1 MKTGV
6 RSPRLPDI
14 VFFGIVMANNAIEIK
29 GLSFTYKNSDSEVLK
44 DVDLSIEEGKFTVI
58 MGRTGAGKTTLAMLP
73 NGIIPQLVEGTVKGT
88 IIAGGKD
95 SSKYRVQTMAREIGL
110 VLQDPETQIF
120 GRTVDEDTAFGPRNY
135 LVPRDEIKE
144 RIKSALDKVRL
155 DGYEKRQT
163 SQLSGG
169 EKQRLAIAG
178 ILAMDP
184 SIIILDEPTSEL
196 DPIGREEIYSTMV
209 SLQKDQ
215 KKTVVAVEH
224 SSQEISEK
232 ADNIVVLSDAHVVW
246 QGCPNDFFRE
256 LDLVEKYGIKPLPVS
271 KVGWELYKKG
281 FIPKEEI
288 PLSVDDAY
296 ALAVRLLDGRKLE
309 FSPVEA
315 PKGEREKLIEVSDV
329 HYQYDKSKEAL
340 KGISF
345 DIYEGDYVALIGQN
359 GAGKTTLAKHF
370 NSLFKPTSGRI
381 LVCGK
386 DTKNEEPNT
395 LAEQIGYVFQNP
407 DNQIF
412 STSVYKEMEYGLKAL
427 KLSEEEMSKRI
438 HEIARLLGIEKVLDE
453 HPFSLG
459 KGERQRV
466 AVASILVLKPKIL
479 VVDEPTTGQDWDGIQ
494 NMMKLI
500 DELHAN
506 GTTIVMIT
514 HDMDVVA
521 THANRVIVMAKGS
534 IVADG
539 SVRDVFKQE
548 KALKNAYVAR
558 PQIPELSERLG
569 LQSMAL
575 TAQELGGALISSLE
589 DSREAAR

>member
-1 MKTGV
+1 
-6 RSPRLPDI
+6 
-14 VFFGIVMANNAIEIK
+14 MANNAIEIK
-29 GLSFTYKNSDSEVLK
+29 DLSFTYKNSDVEVLK
-44 DVDLSIEEGKFTVI
+44 DVNLSIEEGKFTVI

-88 IIAGGKD
+88 IIAAGKD

-144 RIKSALDKVRL
+144 RIRSALNKVRL

-232 ADNIVVLSDAHVVW
+232 ADSIVVLSDAHVVW
-246 QGCPNDFFRE
+246 QGSPKDFFRE
-256 LDLVEKYGIKPLPVS
+256 LDLVERYGIKPLPVS

-281 FIPKEEI
+281 FIAKEEI
-288 PLSVDDAY
+288 PLTVDDAY
-296 ALAVRLLDGRKLE
+296 SLVLRLLDGRKLG
-309 FSPVEA
+309 FSPAEV
-315 PKGEREKLIEVSDV
+315 PRQERTKLIEVNDV

-340 KGISF
+340 KGVSF

-386 DTKNEEPNT
+386 DTRNEEPNT

-438 HEIARLLGIEKVLDE
+438 HEIAKLLDIEKVLEE

-534 IVADG
+534 MVADG

-548 KALKNAYVAR
+548 KALKDAYVAR

-569 LQSMAL
+569 LESMAL
-575 TAQELGGALISSLE
+575 TAQELGDALISTLE
-589 DSREAAR
+589 ASR

>member
-1 MKTGV
+1 
-6 RSPRLPDI
+6 
-14 VFFGIVMANNAIEIK
+14 MANNAIEIK

-232 ADNIVVLSDAHVVW
+232 ADSIVVLSDAHVVW
-246 QGCPNDFFRE
+246 LGSPKDFFRE
-256 LDLVEKYGIKPLPVS
+256 LDLVERYGIKPLPVS

-281 FIPKEEI
+281 FIAKEEI

-296 ALAVRLLDGRKLE
+296 ALVVKLLDGRKLG
-309 FSPVEA
+309 FSPAEA
-315 PKGEREKLIEVSDV
+315 PRQERTKLIEVNDV

-548 KALKNAYVAR
+548 KALKDAYVAR

-569 LQSMAL
+569 LQGMAL
-575 TAQELGGALISSLE
+575 TAQELGGALIASLE
-589 DSREAAR
+589 DSREASR

>member
-1 MKTGV
+1 
-6 RSPRLPDI
+6 
-14 VFFGIVMANNAIEIK
+14 MANNAIEIK
-29 GLSFTYKNSDSEVLK
+29 DLSFTYKNSDVEVLK
-44 DVDLSIEEGKFTVI
+44 DVNLSIEEGKFTVI
-58 MGRTGAGKTTLAMLP
+58 MGRTGVGKTTLAMLP

-88 IIAGGKD
+88 IIAAGKD

-144 RIKSALDKVRL
+144 RIKSALNKVRL

-232 ADNIVVLSDAHVVW
+232 ADSIVVLSDAHVVW
-246 QGCPNDFFRE
+246 QGSPKDFFRE
-256 LDLVEKYGIKPLPVS
+256 LDLVERYGIKPLPVS

-281 FIPKEEI
+281 FIAKEEI
-288 PLSVDDAY
+288 PLTVDDAY
-296 ALAVRLLDGRKLE
+296 SLVLRLLDGRKLG
-309 FSPVEA
+309 FSPAEA
-315 PKGEREKLIEVSDV
+315 PRQERAKLIEVSDV

-340 KGISF
+340 KGVSF

-438 HEIARLLGIEKVLDE
+438 HEIAKLLDIEKVLEE

-534 IVADG
+534 MVADG

-548 KALKNAYVAR
+548 KALKGAYVAR

-569 LQSMAL
+569 LESMAL

-589 DSREAAR
+589 DSREASR

>member
-6 RSPRLPDI
+6 RSPRLPGI

-144 RIKSALDKVRL
+144 RIKSALNKVRL

-209 SLQKDQ
+209 SLQRDQ

-232 ADNIVVLSDAHVVW
+232 ADNIVVLSDSHVVW

-296 ALAVRLLDGRKLE
+296 ALVVRLLDRRKLE
-309 FSPVEA
+309 FSPLEA

-340 KGISF
+340 KGVSF

-548 KALKNAYVAR
+548 KALKDAYVAR

-569 LQSMAL
+569 LQGMAL

-589 DSREAAR
+589 ASREASR

>member
-1 MKTGV
+1 
-6 RSPRLPDI
+6 
-14 VFFGIVMANNAIEIK
+14 MANNAIEIK
-29 GLSFTYKNSDSEVLK
+29 DLSFTYKNSDVEVLK
-44 DVDLSIEEGKFTVI
+44 DVNLSIEEGKFTVI

-88 IIAGGKD
+88 IIAAGKD

-144 RIKSALDKVRL
+144 RIKSALNKVRL

-232 ADNIVVLSDAHVVW
+232 ADSIVVLSDAHVVW
-246 QGCPNDFFRE
+246 QGSPKDFFRE
-256 LDLVEKYGIKPLPVS
+256 LDLVERYGIKPLPVS

-281 FIPKEEI
+281 FIAKEEI
-288 PLSVDDAY
+288 PLTVDDAY
-296 ALAVRLLDGRKLE
+296 SLVLRLLDGRKLG

-315 PKGEREKLIEVSDV
+315 PRQERTKLIEVNDV

-340 KGISF
+340 KGVSF

-370 NSLFKPTSGRI
+370 NSLFKPTSGKI

-386 DTKNEEPNT
+386 DTRNEEPNT

-438 HEIARLLGIEKVLDE
+438 HEVAKLLDIEKVLEE

-466 AVASILVLKPKIL
+466 AVASILVLKPRIL

-506 GTTIVMIT
+506 GTTIIMIT

-534 IVADG
+534 MVADG

-548 KALKNAYVAR
+548 KALKDAYVAR

-569 LQSMAL
+569 LESMAL
-575 TAQELGGALISSLE
+575 TAQELGDALISTLE
-589 DSREAAR
+589 ASR

>member
-1 MKTGV
+1 
-6 RSPRLPDI
+6 
-14 VFFGIVMANNAIEIK
+14 MANNAIEIK

-232 ADNIVVLSDAHVVW
+232 ADSIVVLSDAHVVW
-246 QGCPNDFFRE
+246 LGSPKDFFRE
-256 LDLVEKYGIKPLPVS
+256 LDLVERYGIKPLPVS

-281 FIPKEEI
+281 FIAKEEI

-296 ALAVRLLDGRKLE
+296 ALVVKLLDGRKLG
-309 FSPVEA
+309 FSPAEA
-315 PKGEREKLIEVSDV
+315 PRQERTKLIEVNDV

-340 KGISF
+340 KGVSF

-386 DTKNEEPNT
+386 DTRNEEPNT

-438 HEIARLLGIEKVLDE
+438 HEIAKLLDIEKVLEE

-534 IVADG
+534 MVADG

-548 KALKNAYVAR
+548 KALKDAYVAR

-569 LQSMAL
+569 LESMAL
-575 TAQELGGALISSLE
+575 TAQELGDALISTLE
-589 DSREAAR
+589 ASR

>member
-1 MKTGV
+1 
-6 RSPRLPDI
+6 
-14 VFFGIVMANNAIEIK
+14 
-29 GLSFTYKNSDSEVLK
+29 
-44 DVDLSIEEGKFTVI
+44 
-58 MGRTGAGKTTLAMLP
+58 
-73 NGIIPQLVEGTVKGT
+73 
-88 IIAGGKD
+88 
-95 SSKYRVQTMAREIGL
+95 MAREIGL

-144 RIKSALDKVRL
+144 RIKSALNKVRL

-232 ADNIVVLSDAHVVW
+232 ADSIVVLSDAHVVW
-246 QGCPNDFFRE
+246 QGSPKDFFRE
-256 LDLVEKYGIKPLPVS
+256 LDLVERYGIKPLPVS

-281 FIPKEEI
+281 FIAKEEI
-288 PLSVDDAY
+288 PLTVDDAY
-296 ALAVRLLDGRKLE
+296 SLVLRLLDGRKLG
-309 FSPVEA
+309 FSPAEA
-315 PKGEREKLIEVSDV
+315 PRQERTKLIEVNDV

-340 KGISF
+340 KGVSF

-548 KALKNAYVAR
+548 KALKDAYVAR

-569 LQSMAL
+569 LQGMAL

-589 DSREAAR
+589 ASR

>member
-1 MKTGV
+1 
-6 RSPRLPDI
+6 
-14 VFFGIVMANNAIEIK
+14 MANNAIEIK
-29 GLSFTYKNSDSEVLK
+29 DLSFTYKNSDVEVLK
-44 DVDLSIEEGKFTVI
+44 DVNLSIEEGKFTVI

-88 IIAGGKD
+88 IIAAGKD

-144 RIKSALDKVRL
+144 RIKSALNKVRL

-232 ADNIVVLSDAHVVW
+232 ADSIVVLSDAHVVW
-246 QGCPNDFFRE
+246 QGSPKDFFRE
-256 LDLVEKYGIKPLPVS
+256 LDLVERYGIKPLPVS

-281 FIPKEEI
+281 FIAKEEI

-296 ALAVRLLDGRKLE
+296 SLVLRLLDGRKLG
-309 FSPVEA
+309 FSPAEV
-315 PKGEREKLIEVSDV
+315 PRQERTKLIEVNDV

-340 KGISF
+340 KGVSF

-386 DTKNEEPNT
+386 DTRNEEPNT

-427 KLSEEEMSKRI
+427 KLSDEEMSKRI
-438 HEIARLLGIEKVLDE
+438 HEIAKLLDIEKVLEE

-534 IVADG
+534 MVADG

-548 KALKNAYVAR
+548 KALKDAYVAR

-569 LQSMAL
+569 LESMAL
-575 TAQELGGALISSLE
+575 TAQELGDALISTLE
-589 DSREAAR
+589 ASR

>member
-1 MKTGV
+1 
-6 RSPRLPDI
+6 
-14 VFFGIVMANNAIEIK
+14 MANNAIEIK

-144 RIKSALDKVRL
+144 RIKSALNKVRL

-246 QGCPNDFFRE
+246 QGSPKDFFRE
-256 LDLVEKYGIKPLPVS
+256 LDLVERYGIKPLPVS

-281 FIPKEEI
+281 FIAKEEI
-288 PLSVDDAY
+288 PLTVDDAY
-296 ALAVRLLDGRKLE
+296 SLVLRLLDGRKLG
-309 FSPVEA
+309 FSPAEA
-315 PKGEREKLIEVSDV
+315 PRQERTKLIEVNDV

-340 KGISF
+340 KGVSF

-386 DTKNEEPNT
+386 DTRNEEPNT

-438 HEIARLLGIEKVLDE
+438 HEIAKLLDIEKVLEE

-534 IVADG
+534 MVADG

-548 KALKNAYVAR
+548 KALKDAYVAR

-569 LQSMAL
+569 LESMAL
-575 TAQELGGALISSLE
+575 TAQELGDALISTLE
-589 DSREAAR
+589 ASR

>member
-1 MKTGV
+1 MV
-6 RSPRLPDI
+6 SA
-14 VFFGIVMANNAIEIK
+14 MANNAIEIK
-29 GLSFTYKNSDSEVLK
+29 DLCFTYKNSDVEVLK
-44 DVDLSIEEGKFTVI
+44 DIDLSIEEGKFTVI

-88 IIAGGKD
+88 IIAAGKD
-95 SSKYRVQTMAREIGL
+95 SSKFRVQTMAKEIGL

-135 LVPRDEIKE
+135 LVPREEIKV
-144 RIKSALDKVRL
+144 RIKSALGKVRL

-215 KKTVVAVEH
+215 GKTVVAVEH

-232 ADNIVVLSDAHVVW
+232 ADSIVVLSDAHVVW
-246 QGCPNDFFRE
+246 QGRPGDFFRE

-271 KVGWELYKKG
+271 KLGWMLFNKG
-281 FIPKEEI
+281 FITKEEI

-296 ALAVRLLDGRKLE
+296 SLVTRLLDGRKLE
-309 FSPVEA
+309 FHPAEEPVR
-315 PKGEREKLIEVSDV
+315 ERRKLIEVQDV
-329 HYQYDKSKEAL
+329 HFQYDKSKEAL
-340 KGISF
+340 KGVSF
-345 DIYEGDYVALIGQN
+345 DVYEGDYVALIGQN

-386 DTKNEEPNT
+386 DTRNEEPNT

-427 KLSEEEMSKRI
+427 KLSEDEMSARI
-438 HEIARLLGIEKVLDE
+438 HEVAKLLDIEKVLDE

-466 AVASILVLKPKIL
+466 AVASILVLKPRIL

-494 NMMKLI
+494 NMMRLI

-534 IVADG
+534 MVADG
-539 SVRDVFKQE
+539 SVREVFKQE
-548 KALKNAYVAR
+548 KALNDAYVSR

-569 LQSMAL
+569 LENMAL
-575 TAQELGGALISSLE
+575 TSQELGDALVATL
-589 DSREAAR
+589 EAAR

>member
-1 MKTGV
+1 
-6 RSPRLPDI
+6 
-14 VFFGIVMANNAIEIK
+14 MANNAIEIK
-29 GLSFTYKNSDSEVLK
+29 DLSFTYKNSDVEVLK
-44 DVDLSIEEGKFTVI
+44 DVNLSIEEGKFTVI

-88 IIAGGKD
+88 IIAAGKD

-144 RIKSALDKVRL
+144 RIKSALNKVRL

-232 ADNIVVLSDAHVVW
+232 ADSIVVLSDAHVVW
-246 QGCPNDFFRE
+246 QGSPKDFFRE
-256 LDLVEKYGIKPLPVS
+256 LDLVERYGIKPLPVS
-271 KVGWELYKKG
+271 KIGWELYKKG
-281 FIPKEEI
+281 FIAKEEI
-288 PLSVDDAY
+288 PLTVDDAY
-296 ALAVRLLDGRKLE
+296 SLVLRLLDGRKLG
-309 FSPVEA
+309 FSPAEV
-315 PKGEREKLIEVSDV
+315 PRQERTKLIEVNDV

-340 KGISF
+340 KGVSF

-359 GAGKTTLAKHF
+359 GAGKTTVAKHF

-386 DTKNEEPNT
+386 DTNNEEPNT

-438 HEIARLLGIEKVLDE
+438 HEIAKLLDIEKVLEE

-548 KALKNAYVAR
+548 KALKDAYVAR

-569 LQSMAL
+569 LQGMAL

-589 DSREAAR
+589 ASREAAR

>member
-1 MKTGV
+1 
-6 RSPRLPDI
+6 
-14 VFFGIVMANNAIEIK
+14 MANNAIEIK
-29 GLSFTYKNSDSEVLK
+29 DLSFTYKNSDVEVLK
-44 DVDLSIEEGKFTVI
+44 DVNLSIEEGKFTVI

-110 VLQDPETQIF
+110 VLQDPESQIF

-144 RIKSALDKVRL
+144 RIKSALNKVRL

-232 ADNIVVLSDAHVVW
+232 ADSIVVLSDAHVVW
-246 QGCPNDFFRE
+246 LGSPKDFFRE
-256 LDLVEKYGIKPLPVS
+256 LDLVERYGIKPLPVS

-281 FIPKEEI
+281 FIAKEEI

-296 ALAVRLLDGRKLE
+296 ALVVKLLDGRKLG
-309 FSPVEA
+309 FSPAEA
-315 PKGEREKLIEVSDV
+315 PRQERTKLIEVNDV

-340 KGISF
+340 KGVSF

-386 DTKNEEPNT
+386 DTRNEEPNT

-438 HEIARLLGIEKVLDE
+438 HEIAKLLDIEKVLEE

-534 IVADG
+534 MVADG

-548 KALKNAYVAR
+548 KALKDAYVAR

-569 LQSMAL
+569 LESMAL
-575 TAQELGGALISSLE
+575 TAQELGDALISTLE
-589 DSREAAR
+589 ASR

>member
-1 MKTGV
+1 
-6 RSPRLPDI
+6 
-14 VFFGIVMANNAIEIK
+14 MANNAIEIK
-29 GLSFTYKNSDSEVLK
+29 DLSFTYKNSDVEVLK
-44 DVDLSIEEGKFTVI
+44 DVNLSIEEGKFTVI

-88 IIAGGKD
+88 IIAAGKD

-144 RIKSALDKVRL
+144 RIKSALNKVRL

-232 ADNIVVLSDAHVVW
+232 ADSIVVLSDAHVVW
-246 QGCPNDFFRE
+246 QGSPKDFFRE
-256 LDLVEKYGIKPLPVS
+256 LDLVERYGIKPLPVS

-281 FIPKEEI
+281 FIAKEEI
-288 PLSVDDAY
+288 PLTVDDAY
-296 ALAVRLLDGRKLE
+296 SLVLRLLDGRKLG
-309 FSPVEA
+309 FSPAEV
-315 PKGEREKLIEVSDV
+315 PRQERTKLIEVNDV

-340 KGISF
+340 KGVSF

-386 DTKNEEPNT
+386 DTRNEEPNT

-438 HEIARLLGIEKVLDE
+438 HEIAKLLDIEKVLED

-534 IVADG
+534 MVADG

-548 KALKNAYVAR
+548 KALKDAYVAR

-569 LQSMAL
+569 LESMAL
-575 TAQELGGALISSLE
+575 TAQELGDALISTLE
-589 DSREAAR
+589 ASR

>member
-1 MKTGV
+1 
-6 RSPRLPDI
+6 
-14 VFFGIVMANNAIEIK
+14 MANNAIEIK

-144 RIKSALDKVRL
+144 RIKSALNKVRL

-232 ADNIVVLSDAHVVW
+232 ADSIVVLSDAHVVW
-246 QGCPNDFFRE
+246 LGSPKDFFRE
-256 LDLVEKYGIKPLPVS
+256 LDLVERYGIKPLPVS

-281 FIPKEEI
+281 FIAKEEI

-296 ALAVRLLDGRKLE
+296 ALVVKLLDGRKLG
-309 FSPVEA
+309 FSPAEA
-315 PKGEREKLIEVSDV
+315 PRQERTKLIEVNDV

-340 KGISF
+340 KGVSF

-438 HEIARLLGIEKVLDE
+438 HEIAKLLDIEKVLEE

-548 KALKNAYVAR
+548 KALKDAYVAR

-569 LQSMAL
+569 LQGMAL
-575 TAQELGGALISSLE
+575 TAQELGGALIASLE
-589 DSREAAR
+589 ASREASR

>member
-1 MKTGV
+1 
-6 RSPRLPDI
+6 
-14 VFFGIVMANNAIEIK
+14 MANSAIEIK
-29 GLSFTYKNSDSEVLK
+29 DLSFTYKNSDVEVLK
-44 DVDLSIEEGKFTVI
+44 DINLSIEEGKFTVI

-88 IIAGGKD
+88 IIATGKD
-95 SSKYRVQTMAREIGL
+95 VSNYRVQTMAKEIGL

-135 LVPRDEIKE
+135 LVPREEIKE
-144 RIKSALDKVRL
+144 RIKAALAKVRL
-155 DGYEKRQT
+155 DGYEKRHT

-178 ILAMDP
+178 ILAMNP

-232 ADNIVVLSDAHVVW
+232 ADNIIVLSDAHVVW
-246 QGCPNDFFRE
+246 EGAPKDFFRE
-256 LDLVEKYGIKPLPVS
+256 LDLVDKYGIKPLPVS
-271 KVGWELYKKG
+271 QIGWELFKKG
-281 FIPKEEI
+281 FISKEEI

-296 ALAVRLLDGRKLE
+296 SLVVRLLDGKKLK
-309 FSPVEA
+309 FT
-315 PKGEREKLIEVSDV
+315 PKMDTKSEKKKLIEVKDI
-329 HYQYDKSKEAL
+329 HFQYDKDKEAL
-340 KGISF
+340 KGVSF

-370 NSLFKPTSGRI
+370 NSLFKPTSGQI
-381 LVCGK
+381 IVCGK
-386 DTKNEEPNT
+386 DTKHEEPNT

-427 KLSEEEMSKRI
+427 KLSEQEMSERI
-438 HEIARLLGIEKVLDE
+438 HEVAKLLDIEKVLEE

-459 KGERQRV
+459 KGERQRI

-506 GTTIVMIT
+506 GTTIIMIT

-534 IVADG
+534 MVADG
-539 SVRDVFKQE
+539 TVRDVFKQE
-548 KALKNAYVAR
+548 KALNDAYVSR

-569 LQSMAL
+569 LENMAL
-575 TAQELGGALISSLE
+575 TAKELSDALIATLE
-589 DSREAAR
+589 ASK

>member
-1 MKTGV
+1 
-6 RSPRLPDI
+6 
-14 VFFGIVMANNAIEIK
+14 MANNAIEIK
-29 GLSFTYKNSDSEVLK
+29 DLSFTYKNSDVEVLK
-44 DVDLSIEEGKFTVI
+44 DVNLSIEEGKFTVI

-88 IIAGGKD
+88 IIAAGKD

-144 RIKSALDKVRL
+144 RIKSALNKVRL

-232 ADNIVVLSDAHVVW
+232 ADSIVVLSDAHVVW
-246 QGCPNDFFRE
+246 LGSPKDFFRE
-256 LDLVEKYGIKPLPVS
+256 LDLVERYGIKPLPVS

-281 FIPKEEI
+281 FIAKEEI

-296 ALAVRLLDGRKLE
+296 ALVVKLLDGRKLG
-309 FSPVEA
+309 FSPAEA
-315 PKGEREKLIEVSDV
+315 PRQERTKLIEVNDV
-329 HYQYDKSKEAL
+329 HYQYDKAKEAL
-340 KGISF
+340 KGVSF

-386 DTKNEEPNT
+386 DTRNEEPNT

-438 HEIARLLGIEKVLDE
+438 HEIAKLLDIEKVLEE

-534 IVADG
+534 MVADG

-548 KALKNAYVAR
+548 KALKDAYVAR

-569 LQSMAL
+569 LESMTL
-575 TAQELGGALISSLE
+575 TAQELGDALISTLE
-589 DSREAAR
+589 ASR

>member
-1 MKTGV
+1 
-6 RSPRLPDI
+6 
-14 VFFGIVMANNAIEIK
+14 MANNAIEIK
-29 GLSFTYKNSDSEVLK
+29 DLSFTYKNSDVEVLK
-44 DVDLSIEEGKFTVI
+44 DVNLSIEEGKFTVI

-88 IIAGGKD
+88 IIAAGKD

-144 RIKSALDKVRL
+144 RIKSALNKVRL

-232 ADNIVVLSDAHVVW
+232 ADSIVVLSDAHVVW
-246 QGCPNDFFRE
+246 QGSPRDFFRE
-256 LDLVEKYGIKPLPVS
+256 LDLVERYGIKPLPVS

-281 FIPKEEI
+281 FIAKEEI
-288 PLSVDDAY
+288 PLTVDDAY
-296 ALAVRLLDGRKLE
+296 SLVLRLLDGRKLG
-309 FSPVEA
+309 FSPAEV
-315 PKGEREKLIEVSDV
+315 PRQERTKLIEVNDV

-340 KGISF
+340 KGVSF

-386 DTKNEEPNT
+386 DTRNEEPNT

-438 HEIARLLGIEKVLDE
+438 HEIAKLLDIEKVLEE

-534 IVADG
+534 MVADG

-548 KALKNAYVAR
+548 KALKDAYVAR

-569 LQSMAL
+569 LESMAL
-575 TAQELGGALISSLE
+575 TAQELGDALISTLE
-589 DSREAAR
+589 ASR

>member
-1 MKTGV
+1 
-6 RSPRLPDI
+6 
-14 VFFGIVMANNAIEIK
+14 MANNAIEIK
-29 GLSFTYKNSDSEVLK
+29 DLSFTYKNSDVEVLK
-44 DVDLSIEEGKFTVI
+44 DVNLSIEEGKFTVI

-88 IIAGGKD
+88 IIAAGKD

-144 RIKSALDKVRL
+144 RIKSALNKVRL

-232 ADNIVVLSDAHVVW
+232 ADSIVVLSDAHVVW
-246 QGCPNDFFRE
+246 QGSPKDFFRE
-256 LDLVEKYGIKPLPVS
+256 LDLVERYGIKPLPVS

-281 FIPKEEI
+281 FIAKEEI
-288 PLSVDDAY
+288 PLTVDDAY
-296 ALAVRLLDGRKLE
+296 SLVLRLLDGRKLG

-315 PKGEREKLIEVSDV
+315 PRQERTKLIEVNDV

-340 KGISF
+340 KGVSF

-370 NSLFKPTSGRI
+370 NSLFKPTSGKI

-386 DTKNEEPNT
+386 DTRNEEPNT

-438 HEIARLLGIEKVLDE
+438 HEIAKLLDIEKVLED

-534 IVADG
+534 MVADG

-548 KALKNAYVAR
+548 KALKDAYVAR

-569 LQSMAL
+569 LESMTL
-575 TAQELGGALISSLE
+575 TAQELGDALISTLE
-589 DSREAAR
+589 ASR

>member
-1 MKTGV
+1 
-6 RSPRLPDI
+6 
-14 VFFGIVMANNAIEIK
+14 MANNAIEIK

-88 IIAGGKD
+88 IIAAGKD

-144 RIKSALDKVRL
+144 RIKSALNKVRL

-246 QGCPNDFFRE
+246 QGSPKDFFRE
-256 LDLVEKYGIKPLPVS
+256 LDLVERYGIKPLPVS

-281 FIPKEEI
+281 FIAKEEI
-288 PLSVDDAY
+288 PLTVDDAY
-296 ALAVRLLDGRKLE
+296 SLVLRLLDGRKLG
-309 FSPVEA
+309 FSPAEV
-315 PKGEREKLIEVSDV
+315 PRQERTKLIEVNDV

-340 KGISF
+340 KGVSF

-438 HEIARLLGIEKVLDE
+438 HEIAKLLDIEKVLEE

-548 KALKNAYVAR
+548 KALKDAYVAR

-589 DSREAAR
+589 ASREAAR